1 MAGSF
6 NTNTYSKRNR
16 YPRKGHEAL
25 SVVTCLWN
33 YSDRVGGG
41 SCLEAAVE
49 AAEARHHEQVE
60 LPARSW
66 RSQQKGAGH
75 WAPRWAPRWRAGL
88 ACWAGVL
95 GWALRAG
102 RCGGYGRRTYGFFS
116 SLLHQFHAEVRRPS
130 MQLPAS

>member
-1 MAGSF
+1 M
-6 NTNTYSKRNR
+6 NR
-16 YPRKGHEAL
+16 WNCQHDRGAL
-25 SVVTCLWN
+25 S
-33 YSDRVGGG
+33 RK
-41 SCLEAAVE
+41 
-49 AAEARHHEQVE
+49 AR
-60 LPARSW
+60 
-66 RSQQKGAGH
+66 GAGRR
-75 WAPRWAPRWRAGL
+75 AGVLGWRAGL